1 TVSRARYRD
10 RQRSG
15 QPLHPQLRGTARPH
29 PCGTLRSNSFLPSGW
44 IVSLPRL
51 KSGIKRVQHAGSR
64 SPLLVR
70 HSGTAVH
77 TSRLPGGQVVAG
89 SNPVSEP
96 SVSPTRVL
104 AVHGLVA
111 WCQPGARVWLTL
123 TRFLTT
129 AVRGRQHLPRAAVA
143 YLIQVWI

>member
-1 TVSRARYRD
+1 MRHAKRHYLCDTVEQQFTHLGY
-10 RQRSG
+10 
-15 QPLHPQLRGTARPH
+15 L
-29 PCGTLRSNSFLPSGW
+29 
-44 IVSLPRL
+44 
-51 KSGIKRVQHAGSR
+51 
-64 SPLLVR
+64 
-70 HSGTAVH
+70 AVK
-77 TSRLPGGQVVAG
+77 VVAG